1 MKPRTQCYIIFGYAP
16 TVNIFWQQVMVLPEI
31 YIYLDKVKQYFT
43 NILKNFNS
51 GLFTSYYFLLR
62 IISTAVNSPIICQ
75 PLKL

>member
-1 MKPRTQCYIIFGYAP
+1 MKLRTQCYIIFRYAP
-16 TVNIFWQQVMVLPEI
+16 TVNIFWQQVIVLPEI
-31 YIYLDKVKQYFT
+31 CIYLDKVKQYFT